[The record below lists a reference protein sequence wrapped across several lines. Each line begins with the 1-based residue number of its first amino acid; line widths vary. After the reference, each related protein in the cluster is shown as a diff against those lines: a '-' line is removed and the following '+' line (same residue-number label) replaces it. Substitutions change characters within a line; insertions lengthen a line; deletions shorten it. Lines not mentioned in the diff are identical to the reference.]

1 LSTRPAVRAI
11 PPTKEGGVSTI
22 ADDDRRVI
30 AGVDTHK
37 EFHVVVVL
45 DELGR
50 RLDQATFAASARGYR
65 DLTGWVTSFGEILA
79 VGVEGTASWGAGLC
93 RHLRARGLNVIEV
106 NQPDRHR
113 RRRRGKSDRIDA
125 EMAARSVLAGD
136 ATAVPKAGDGP
147 VEALR
152 QLRVARMGAMKARTA
167 AANQLHSVCDTAPE
181 QIRTQLRGLST
192 RRKVAVASRYRP
204 GDPLTPTGGAK
215 RALVTIARRWSTLD
229 TEIREL
235 DHAIRTILDTIA
247 APLLARHGVGY
258 ETAGALL
265 CTAGDNPE
273 RLVSEASFASLCGT
287 APVPVSTGNSNR
299 RRLNRAGDRNANSAL
314 WTIVMVRLRSRH
326 APTVAYLERRVAE
339 GHSKR
344 DAIRCLKRFVAREVY
359 LDIQAV
365 TTSGQHNTALEIAA

>member
-1 LSTRPAVRAI
+1 
-11 PPTKEGGVSTI
+11 VSTI

-50 RLDQATFAASARGYR
+50 RLGQATFAATARGYR
-65 DLTGWVTSFGEILA
+65 DLTGWVTSFGEVLA
-79 VGVEGTASWGAGLC
+79 VGVEGSASWGAGLS
-93 RHLRARGLNVIEV
+93 RHLRARGLNVVEV

-152 QLRVARMGAMKARTA
+152 QLRLARTGAMKARTA

-181 QIRTQLRGLST
+181 EIRAQLRRLTT

-215 RALVTIARRWSTLD
+215 RALVTIARRWSSLD
-229 TEIREL
+229 TEIRDL
-235 DHAIRTILDTIA
+235 DQAIRTILDTIA
-247 APLLARHGVGY
+247 TPLLARHGVGY
-258 ETAGALL
+258 DTAGVLL
-265 CTAGDNPE
+265 CTAGDNPD
-273 RLVSEASFASLCGT
+273 RLATEASFASLCGT
-287 APVPVSTGNSNR
+287 APVPISTGNTQR

-326 APTVAYLERRVAE
+326 APTIAYLERRLTE

-344 DAIRCLKRFVAREVY
+344 DAIRCLKRFVAREVNP
-359 LDIQAV
+359 DIRAI
-365 TTSGQHNTALEIAA
+365 TATQTPQQELKNAA

>member
-1 LSTRPAVRAI
+1 M
-11 PPTKEGGVSTI
+11 STI
-22 ADDDRRVI
+22 ADDDPRVI

-50 RLDQATFAASARGYR
+50 KLDTATFPTTARGYR
-65 DLTGWVTSFGEILA
+65 DLTGWVSGFGEVLA
-79 VGVEGTASWGAGLC
+79 LGVEGTASWGAGLC

-106 NQPDRHR
+106 NQPDRHQ
-113 RRRRGKSDRIDA
+113 RRRRGKSDRLDA
-125 EMAARSVLAGD
+125 EMAARAVLAGD
-136 ATAVPKAGDGP
+136 ATASPKAGDGP

-152 QLRVARMGAMKARTA
+152 QLRLARTGAMKARTA
-167 AANQLHSVCDTAPE
+167 AANQLHSVCDTAPD
-181 QIRTQLRGLST
+181 QIRAQLRGLTT
-192 RRKVAVASRYRP
+192 RRKVALASRYRP

-215 RALVTIARRWSTLD
+215 RALVTVARRWATLD
-229 TEIREL
+229 AEIGEL
-235 DHAIRTILDTIA
+235 DRAIKTILDAIA

-273 RLVSEASFASLCGT
+273 RLVTEASFASLCGT
-287 APVPVSTGNSNR
+287 APVPISTGNSHR
-299 RRLNRAGDRNANSAL
+299 RRLNRAGDRRGNSAL

-326 APTVAYLERRVAE
+326 EPTVAYLQRRIGE

-359 LDIQAV
+359 LDIQSITAAQT
-365 TTSGQHNTALEIAA
+365 TTSSLEIAA

>member
-1 LSTRPAVRAI
+1 
-11 PPTKEGGVSTI
+11 VSTI

-65 DLTGWVTSFGEILA
+65 DLTGWVTSFGEVLA
-79 VGVEGTASWGAGLC
+79 IGVEGSASWGAGLS
-93 RHLRARGLNVIEV
+93 RHLRARGLNVVEV

-136 ATAVPKAGDGP
+136 ATAIPKAGDGP

-152 QLRVARMGAMKARTA
+152 QLRVARIGAMKARTA

-181 QIRTQLRGLST
+181 QIRCQLRGLTT

-229 TEIREL
+229 AEIRGL
-235 DHAIRTILDTIA
+235 DLAIRTILDTIA

-258 ETAGALL
+258 DTAGALL
-265 CTAGDNPE
+265 CTAGDNPD
-273 RLVSEASFASLCGT
+273 RLATEASFASLCGT

-326 APTVAYLERRVAE
+326 TPTVAYLERRVTE

-344 DAIRCLKRFVAREVY
+344 DAIRCLKRFVAREIY
-359 LDIQAV
+359 LDIRAI
-365 TTSGQHNTALEIAA
+365 TARNQHNTQLNIAA

>member
-1 LSTRPAVRAI
+1 M
-11 PPTKEGGVSTI
+11 STI

-50 RLDQATFAASARGYR
+50 RLDQATFPATARGYR
-65 DLTGWVTSFGEILA
+65 DLTGWVTSFGEVLA
-79 VGVEGTASWGAGLC
+79 IGVEGSASWGAGLS
-93 RHLRARGLNVIEV
+93 RHLRARGLNVVEV

-125 EMAARSVLAGD
+125 EVAARSVLAGD
-136 ATAVPKAGDGP
+136 ATAIPKAGDGP

-152 QLRVARMGAMKARTA
+152 QLRVARTGAMKARTA

-181 QIRTQLRGLST
+181 QVRAQLRGLTT
-192 RRKVAVASRYRP
+192 RRRVAVASRYRP
-204 GDPLTPTGGAK
+204 GDPMTPTGGAK
-215 RALVTIARRWSTLD
+215 RALVTIARRWATLD
-229 TEIREL
+229 TEIKEL
-235 DHAIRTILDTIA
+235 DRAIKAILDSIA
-247 APLLARHGVGY
+247 APLLKRHGVGY
-258 ETAGALL
+258 DTAGALL
-265 CTAGDNPE
+265 CTAGDNPD
-273 RLVSEASFASLCGT
+273 RLATEASFASLCGT

-326 APTVAYLERRVAE
+326 TPTVAYLERRVTE

-359 LDIQAV
+359 LDIRAI
-365 TTSGQHNTALEIAA
+365 TRPHQHDTQLDIAA